1 MHPPLKH
8 ILLDQTLWL
17 SANRAVF
24 WEEEKS
30 LILADLHFG
39 KTGHFRKA
47 GIGVPQTIYKEDLQ
61 RLIAT
66 IQFFKPV
73 RLIAVGDMFHSKENT
88 EHDLFEKW
96 RNDLSSL
103 EVHLVKGNHDI
114 LNEQWYKKAGI
125 ILHDY
130 QLIIKDFVFLHDYM
144 QYSLKK
150 NEKFS
155 FCGHI
160 HPGIRINGIAR
171 QGLHLPCFHFEKY
184 ACTLPAFSRFTGISN
199 VKRKTGDKIFAI
211 AEGKVFEV

>member
-1 MHPPLKH
+1 MHPPLQH

-17 SANRAVF
+17 SANRTVF

-61 RLIAT
+61 CLIAT

-73 RLIAVGDMFHSKENT
+73 RLIVVGDMFHSKENT

-114 LNEQWYKKAGI
+114 LNEKWYKKAGI
-125 ILHDY
+125 VLHDN
-130 QLIIKDFVFLHDYM
+130 QLIIKDFIFLHDYTQHRM
-144 QYSLKK
+144 K
-150 NEKFS
+150 NFEKYS

-160 HPGIRINGIAR
+160 HPGIRLSGIAR
-171 QGLHLPCFHFEKY
+171 QGLLLPCFHFESTT
-184 ACTLPAFSRFTGISN
+184 CTLPAFSKFTGTSN
-199 VKRKTGDKIFAI
+199 VKRKAGDKVFAI
-211 AEGKVFEV
+211 AEDKVFEV

>member
-8 ILLDQTLWL
+8 ILLNQTLWL

-66 IQFFKPV
+66 IQFFKAE
-73 RLIAVGDMFHSKENT
+73 RLIVVGDMFHSKENT

-96 RNDLSSL
+96 RKDLSSL

-114 LNEQWYKKAGI
+114 LNEQWYKNAGI
-125 ILHDY
+125 ILHDHP
-130 QLIIKDFVFLHDYM
+130 LIINDFVFLHDYTR
-144 QYSLKK
+144 YSLKG
-150 NEKFS
+150 NEKYS

-160 HPGIRINGIAR
+160 HPGIRLSGIAR
-171 QGLHLPCFHFEKY
+171 QGLHLPCFHLEKH
-184 ACTLPAFSRFTGISN
+184 ACTLPAFSRFTGVSN
-199 VKRKTGDKIFAI
+199 VKRKAGDKIFAI
-211 AEGKVFEV
+211 ADGRVFEI